1 MNRCPQFGKYSYPTA
16 TAAWRV
22 IQLRTHQRTQQ
33 RHRDRMPPGGLA
45 YRCDHCHPWHITS
58 QQKPDG
64 LRLRLARMEREWRA

>member
-1 MNRCPQFGKYSYPTA
+1 MNRCPQCGKSSYPTA

-45 YRCDHCHPWHITS
+45 YRCDHCYPWHITS
-58 QQKPDG
+58 QQKSDG
-64 LRLRLARMEREWRA
+64 PRFRLARMEREWRA